1 MTGISGQTQPKSWDA
16 LERRAGFAGLRD
28 IAEQD
33 TLPKLTEAKPRIAN
47 ASPINALYGGGCFV
61 AFICLIILMGFS
73 STFGVFG
80 FVIGLVIAFFV
91 ARPSIAKIAR
101 TQIDRMIADLRF
113 RNDIFEP
120 LASHVGL
127 TYVAAPG
134 GGQGIVAQQTQEG
147 FFQASFKRLHEALEE
162 YSGQDEA
169 VAAARASGLVEIAT
183 VVHIGT
189 ADEETKKARET
200 GLTKLEDGF
209 SGDHAGLHFDAFEV
223 VRSPRRTDDGT
234 VYEAEHALLIVLEL
248 PRPLQS
254 TTQLRSKK
262 VGWHKPGEAERLER
276 VRLESNDF
284 EDDFQVRSNDQVEA
298 RFVFTPDVMAR
309 VIDLAHGEQVR
320 ATAQGDHLVFALE
333 GPNRFD
339 LTSRDTGLTGDA
351 AIRLAVQQIGEM
363 LDLVETVAN
372 VFGIRDEK

>member
-1 MTGISGQTQPKSWDA
+1 MTGSSGQTQPKSWDT
-16 LERRAGFAGLRD
+16 LERRDGFSGLQE
-28 IAEQD
+28 IAVRD
-33 TLPKLTEAKPRIAN
+33 TLPKLKDAKPRLAN
-47 ASPINALYGGGCFV
+47 TSPINALYGGGCFV
-61 AFICLIILMGFS
+61 AFTGLLVLIGLS

-80 FVIGLVIAFFV
+80 FFIGLVIAFFM

-101 TQIDRMIADLRF
+101 IQIDRMIADLSF
-113 RNDIFEP
+113 RNAVFEP

-134 GGQGIVAQQTQEG
+134 GGQGIVAQQSKEG
-147 FFQASFKRLHEALEE
+147 FFQASFKRLHEALDAF
-162 YSGQDEA
+162 SGQDEA
-169 VAAARASGLVEIAT
+169 VAAARASGLVELAT
-183 VVHIGT
+183 VIHIGG

-200 GLTKLEDGF
+200 GLTRLEDGF
-209 SGDHAGLHFDAFEV
+209 AGEHAGLHFDAFEV
-223 VRSPRRTDDGT
+223 VRSPRHAKDGH
-234 VYEAEHALLIVLEL
+234 VYEADHALLIVLEL

-262 VGWHKPGEAERLER
+262 IGWHKPGEADRLER

-320 ATAQGDHLVFALE
+320 ATAQGDHLVVALE

-339 LTSRDTGLTGDA
+339 LTSQDTGLDGDA
-351 AIRLAVQQIGEM
+351 AIRLAIQQIGEM
-363 LDLVETVAN
+363 LDLVETVAD
-372 VFGIRDEK
+372 VFGIRDE